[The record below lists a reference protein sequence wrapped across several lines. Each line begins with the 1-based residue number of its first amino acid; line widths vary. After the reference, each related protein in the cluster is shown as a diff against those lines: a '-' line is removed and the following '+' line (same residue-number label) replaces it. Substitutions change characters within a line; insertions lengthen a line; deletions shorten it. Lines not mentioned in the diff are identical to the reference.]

1 LNDLISIK
9 VQIANRPYPLKV
21 RPDQENAIRRAVDAI
36 NARLKEYE
44 STYAVRDIQDLLA
57 MYTIHITTEQ
67 LGIQSINDTQK
78 LEIEAELDNLSA
90 LVNSL
95 KSI

>member
-1 LNDLISIK
+1 MNDLISIK

-21 RPDQENAIRRAVDAI
+21 RADQESAIRRAVDAI

-44 STYAVRDIQDLLA
+44 TTYAVRDIQDLLA
-57 MYTIHITTEQ
+57 MCTLHITTEQ

>member
-1 LNDLISIK
+1 M
-9 VQIANRPYPLKV
+9 
-21 RPDQENAIRRAVDAI
+21 PDQENAIRRAVDAI

-57 MYTIHITTEQ
+57 MYTLHITTEQ

-78 LEIEAELDNLSA
+78 LEIEAEVDNLSA